1 MLTLN
6 RIGLASAVGAVGL
19 GYALSLAALPSRPP
33 RT

>member
-6 RIGLASAVGAVGL
+6 RIGIASAVGAVGP
-19 GYALSLAALPSRPP
+19 GYALGLAALPSCPQ